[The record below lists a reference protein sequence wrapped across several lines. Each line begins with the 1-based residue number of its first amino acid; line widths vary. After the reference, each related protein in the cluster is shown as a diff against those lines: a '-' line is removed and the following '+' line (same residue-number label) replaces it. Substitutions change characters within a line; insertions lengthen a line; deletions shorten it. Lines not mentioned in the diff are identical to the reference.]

1 MKGVLDI
8 ELKNTI
14 FGTKKS
20 NILKKALCRVVQ
32 KDFWSNLIYSDKRF
46 IQPKG
51 LADAVKIHFF
61 ATKRGSTDSG
71 LT

>member
-32 KDFWSNLIYSDKRF
+32 KVFWSNLIYSAKRF
-46 IQPKG
+46 IQPEG
-51 LADAVKIHFF
+51 HVDAGKVHFF

-71 LT
+71 ST